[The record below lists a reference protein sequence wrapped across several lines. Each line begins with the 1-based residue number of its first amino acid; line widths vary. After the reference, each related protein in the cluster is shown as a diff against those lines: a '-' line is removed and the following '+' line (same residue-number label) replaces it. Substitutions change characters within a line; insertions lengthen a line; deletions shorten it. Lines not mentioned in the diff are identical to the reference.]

1 MSSRS
6 YENNIYVTF
15 DVTELNTIDFSQVM
29 ETSID
34 TVVKSTNGEKTLV
47 KYQGSMPS
55 SVAAL
60 TTKSQEYS
68 HSEILV
74 VLATPEWSVDPSG
87 PG

>member
-74 VLATPEWSVDPSG
+74 VLATPEWSVDPN
-87 PG
+87 PPV

>member
-1 MSSRS
+1 MSSKS
-6 YENNIYVTF
+6 YENNIYITF
-15 DVTELNTIDFSQVM
+15 DVTELGIIDFSQVM

-68 HSEILV
+68 HSEILA
-74 VLATPEWSVDPSG
+74 VLATPEWSVDPN
-87 PG
+87 PPA